1 MLKIIGML
9 HWFPLLAQQRRGV
22 SSDLAQRR
30 GGFPYFWKK
39 KFMFD
44 SEYLV
49 LGAVIIVGAFA
60 YFFFMRDKTPKE
72 AGKAVVVGNGSNSL
86 QLQAYERL
94 ILLVDRI
101 AIANQISRASHDGLS
116 AKEMQLVLTR
126 NIRDEFDYNIT
137 QQIYISPE
145 TWNAVK
151 NLKEK
156 NLLIINQVAS
166 LMPPD
171 ASALDLNRSILEY
184 MMNDDKANLHELVS
198 QALSFEAKKL
208 L

>member
-1 MLKIIGML
+1 MIGMSGL
-9 HWFPLLAQQRRGV
+9 ISPSCAARRGG

-60 YFFFMRDKTPKE
+60 YFFFMRDKTPKQAE
-72 AGKAVVVGNGSNSL
+72 KPAATGSNAL

-137 QQIYISPE
+137 QQIYINPE

-166 LMPPD
+166 LMPPN

>member
-1 MLKIIGML
+1 
-9 HWFPLLAQQRRGV
+9 
-22 SSDLAQRR
+22 
-30 GGFPYFWKK
+30 
-39 KFMFD
+39 MFD

-60 YFFFMRDKTPKE
+60 YFFFMRDKTPKVAE
-72 AGKAVVVGNGSNSL
+72 KPVVGNGSNSL

-101 AIANQISRASHDGLS
+101 AIANLISRSSHDGLS

-126 NIRDEFDYNIT
+126 TVRDEFDYNIT

-151 NLKEK
+151 SLKEK
-156 NLLIINQVAS
+156 NLFIINQVAS
-166 LMPPD
+166 LMPPN

>member
-1 MLKIIGML
+1 
-9 HWFPLLAQQRRGV
+9 
-22 SSDLAQRR
+22 
-30 GGFPYFWKK
+30 
-39 KFMFD
+39 MFD

-72 AGKAVVVGNGSNSL
+72 AEKPAAKGSNSL

-137 QQIYISPE
+137 QQIYINPE

-166 LMPPD
+166 LMPPN